1 MVLKFVLVGF
11 DEVLDFE
18 FLMRVFRILI
28 ES

>member
-1 MVLKFVLVGF
+1 MVLKFLLVGF
-11 DEVLDFE
+11 DGVLDFE